1 MINFEFKPATDD
13 DGYTVTINDISI
25 ADGSVSEVVTNVVV
39 TANNTELKVNETL
52 VSIALNRVV

>member
-1 MINFEFKPATDD
+1 MIKLLSLNHTDD

-39 TANNTELKVNETL
+39 TANNTELKANEHF